1 MSLRAFIRTFWC
13 ICSVSVLVCLKTLK
27 DELWSVVFVEFN
39 DVSNGN
45 SACGDF
51 GISVLDCPTGE
62 GNLLFL
68 INSFFYVFVFL
79 RRNWT
84 PQAILYLKGA
94 RKSGEKKKDTSEQQ
108 LSLTHLHHP
117 VIDTIKENRVL
128 TRWVSFLFY
137 CDIFA

>member
-13 ICSVSVLVCLKTLK
+13 ICSVSVSVCLKTLK

-94 RKSGEKKKDTSEQQ
+94 RRWKSTV
-108 LSLTHLHHP
+108 H
-117 VIDTIKENRVL
+117 VYTIYPLPSYTLKQPAFITVL
-128 TRWVSFLFY
+128 TLLSAERGQEKL
-137 CDIFA
+137 

>member
-68 INSFFYVFVFL
+68 INSFFDVFVFL
-79 RRNWT
+79 ASKFNQIFPFAFSREETGLLR
-84 PQAILYLKGA
+84 Q
-94 RKSGEKKKDTSEQQ
+94 
-108 LSLTHLHHP
+108 
-117 VIDTIKENRVL
+117 
-128 TRWVSFLFY
+128 FY
-137 CDIFA
+137 T